1 MSLRRFS
8 PPFAAVPSRL
18 GRLLIVVA
26 CVLPLAQC
34 INGSPEGPAPS
45 PTGPTPPTPT
55 PTLTSVA
62 VTGVSGAATP
72 GQTAQLAANASY
84 SDGTTQTVTQQATWD
99 SANPSVATVT
109 GTGLVSFVAL
119 GDADIRATYRSVVGT
134 TRVTVSAAPVRRFPL
149 AGTLT
154 DVDNNRGVENVRV
167 EVMDGADAGRT
178 TTTDVTG
185 AFALADLA
193 EGTFSVRIT
202 HPYYEVAVRPV
213 TLAQAT
219 RLDLALKPVVNVG
232 GLYGTYNVNLRV
244 TQQNCE
250 EPAFPAPTGTLTLSG
265 NANGTGFRAVLV
277 ERGTTRVYS
286 GDMKADGSFGGS
298 GGGVFAGVTGP
309 RPGVINRHD
318 YTGTIQGRVTGT
330 SVSGTEFVRYGLP
343 CPGRTLELDFSGS
356 K

>member
-1 MSLRRFS
+1 MSPRRFAPS
-8 PPFAAVPSRL
+8 FASLPSRL
-18 GRLLIVVA
+18 GRLLLVVA

-34 INGSPEGPAPS
+34 INGSPEGQAP
-45 PTGPTPPTPT
+45 TAPTPPTPTPT

-62 VTGVSGAATP
+62 VTGLSGAATP

-84 SDGTTQTVTQQATWD
+84 SDGTTQTVTQQASWE
-99 SANPSVATVT
+99 SANPSVATVS
-109 GTGLVSFVAL
+109 GAGLVSFVAL
-119 GDADIRATYRSVVGT
+119 GDADIRATYRSVVGS

-154 DVDNNRGVENVRV
+154 DLDNGRGVENVRV
-167 EVMDGADAGRT
+167 EVTDGADAGRT

-202 HPYYEVAVRPV
+202 HPYYEVVVRPV
-213 TLAQAT
+213 ALAQAT
-219 RLDLALKPVVNVG
+219 RLDLALKPVVNVA
-232 GLYGTYNVNLRV
+232 GLYGTYNVGLRV

-250 EPAFPAPTGTLTLSG
+250 EPAFPAATGTLALSG
-265 NANGTGFRAVLV
+265 NANGTGFRAVIV
-277 ERGTTRVYS
+277 ERGTTRVYN
-286 GDMKADGSFGGS
+286 GDMRADGSFGGT
-298 GGGVFAGVTGP
+298 GGGVFAGVVGP

-318 YTGTIQGRVTGT
+318 YTGTIEGRVTGT

-343 CPGRTLELDFSGS
+343 CPGRILELTFSGS